1 MPASYN
7 RAPTVKHEP
16 TPPAQEPSPSGDVVR
31 KLPIVIAVFALAGIA
46 VHLVARFWP
55 GAPPFAPRVPL
66 LAVLALGGVPLVVG
80 LIVKLLRR
88 EIGADLLAGI
98 SIVTAALLGEY
109 LAGAIVVLMLSGG
122 EALEQ
127 YALRRASS
135 VLHALAARM
144 PSIAHRRRGDALEAI
159 ALDAIAPGD
168 EIVVLPHEVCP
179 VDGEVVAGHGAMDES
194 YLTGEPYV
202 MSKAPGSGVL
212 SGAVNGENALT
223 VRATRLAKDSRYAE
237 IMEVMRR
244 TEESRPRLRRL
255 GDRLG
260 AFYTPVALLVAGG
273 AYLVSGSPIRALSVL
288 VVATPCPLILA
299 IPVAIIGSISLAAR
313 RGIIVRD
320 PAVLERLDTCRTVI
334 FDKTGTLTY
343 GKPVLTEVAVAGDM
357 PRGAALAMAASLE
370 QYSKHPLASAVV
382 EAARAEGLAVEFPEA
397 IAEPP
402 GRGLTGTLGGKRI
415 ELTGR
420 KVVAARDPE
429 TAAAL
434 PAPTAGLEAVMLVDG
449 LPCAVL
455 RFRDEPRD
463 DSRSFIEHLGPRHA
477 VSRVMLVSGDRAE
490 EVRYL
495 AERVGITEIHG
506 GQSPEDKVRIV
517 REQAATAPTLFVG
530 DGINDAPAIA
540 AATVGLAFGRGND
553 VIAEAAGAVLL
564 DTSLMKV
571 DELFHI
577 ASRSRR
583 IALESALGGMA
594 LSVVGMGFAAAGFL
608 TPVAGAVTQ
617 EIIDVFAILNALRAA
632 GSPERLHDY
641 EH

>member
-1 MPASYN
+1 MPEAD
-7 RAPTVKHEP
+7 
-16 TPPAQEPSPSGDVVR
+16 PSPSAER
-31 KLPIVIAVFALAGIA
+31 RRRAIPIVIAGFALAGIA
-46 VHLVARFWP
+46 VYLAVRWLP
-55 GAPPFAPRVPL
+55 GAPPFPPRVPL

-80 LIVKLLRR
+80 LIVKLLRG

-98 SIVTAALLGEY
+98 SIVTAAFLGEY
-109 LAGAIVVLMLSGG
+109 LAGAIVVFMLSGG

-135 VLHALAARM
+135 VLRALAARM
-144 PSIAHRRRGDALEAI
+144 PSIAHRKKDGGIESI

-168 EIVVLPHEVCP
+168 ELVVLPHEICP
-179 VDGEVVAGHGAMDES
+179 VDAVVVSGHGSMDES

-202 MSKAPGSGVL
+202 MSKAPGSNVL
-212 SGAVNGENALT
+212 SGAVNGAGALT
-223 VRATRLAKDSRYAE
+223 VRAVRLAKDSRYAE

-260 AFYTPVALLVAGG
+260 AYYTPLAVLVAVG
-273 AYLVSGSPIRALSVL
+273 AYLVSGSATRALSVL

-299 IPVAIIGSISLAAR
+299 IPVAIIGGISLGAR

-343 GKPVLTEVAVAGDM
+343 GKPVLTEVLLTAAM
-357 PRGAALAMAASLE
+357 PRSEALSLAASVE
-370 QYSKHPLASAVV
+370 QYSKHPLAAAVV
-382 EAARAEGLAVEFPEA
+382 EAAKAEGATIAAADE

-402 GRGLTGTLGGKRI
+402 GRGLTGTIGGRRI
-415 ELTGR
+415 ALTGR
-420 KVVAARDPE
+420 KAV
-429 TAAAL
+429 TAAL
-434 PAPTAGLEAVMLVDG
+434 PASAAGLEAVMLVDG
-449 LPCAVL
+449 AVVALL

-463 DSRSFIEHLGPRHA
+463 DSRSFVEHLAPRHG
-477 VSRVMLVSGDRAE
+477 VSRIMLVSGDRAE
-490 EVRYL
+490 EARYL
-495 AERVGITEIHG
+495 AEKVGITEIRG

-517 REQAATAPTLFVG
+517 KEETAKAPTLFVG

-564 DTSLMKV
+564 DTSLLKV

-577 ASRSRR
+577 ARR
-583 IALESALGGMA
+583 LRLIALQSAVGGMA
-594 LSVVGMGFAAAGFL
+594 LSIVGMAFAAGGFL
-608 TPVAGAVTQ
+608 TPVAGAVAQ
-617 EIIDVFAILNALRAA
+617 EVIDVLAILNALRAA
-632 GSPERLHDY
+632 GSPARLHDY
-641 EH
+641 DR

>member
-1 MPASYN
+1 
-7 RAPTVKHEP
+7 
-16 TPPAQEPSPSGDVVR
+16 
-31 KLPIVIAVFALAGIA
+31 LVIAGVALAGITA
-46 VHLVARFWP
+46 HLVLRFWP
-55 GAPPFAPRVPL
+55 GPPTLPPHVPL
-66 LAVLALGGVPLVVG
+66 LAALVLGGVPLVVG
-80 LIVKLLRR
+80 LIVKLLRK

-144 PSIAHRRRGDALEAI
+144 PSIAHRRRGESLETI

-179 VDGEVVAGHGAMDES
+179 VDGRVVAGHGAMDES

-202 MSKAPGSGVL
+202 MSKAPGSDVL
-212 SGAVNGENALT
+212 SGAVNGESALT
-223 VRATRLAKDSRYAE
+223 IRASRLAKDSRYAE

-260 AFYTPVALLVAGG
+260 AFYTPVALLVA
-273 AYLVSGSPIRALSVL
+273 AVAFLVSGSATRALSVL

-299 IPVAIIGSISLAAR
+299 IPVAIIGSISLSAR

-343 GKPVLTEVAVAGDM
+343 GRPELTEVATI
-357 PRGAALAMAASLE
+357 GAMRRAEALAIAASFE
-370 QYSKHPLASAVV
+370 QYSKHPLAAAVIA
-382 EAARAEGLAVEFPEA
+382 AARAEGLALELPDS

-402 GRGLTGTLGGKRI
+402 GLGLTGTLGGRHVA
-415 ELTGR
+415 LTGR
-420 KVVAARDPE
+420 KALAAQDAVAAQ
-429 TAAAL
+429 AL
-434 PAPTAGLEAVMLVDG
+434 PPPVAGLEAVLVVDG
-449 LPCAVL
+449 RAAAVF

-463 DSRSFIEHLGPRHA
+463 DSRSFVEHLAPRHA
-477 VSRVMLVSGDRAE
+477 VERVMLVSGDRAE

-495 AERVGITEIHG
+495 AERVGIAEIHG

-517 REQAATAPTLFVG
+517 REQTAMAPTLFVG

-540 AATVGLAFGRGND
+540 AATVGLAFGRDND

-564 DTSLMKV
+564 DTSLLKV

-577 ASRSRR
+577 ARRSRR
-583 IALESALGGMA
+583 IALESAVGGMA
-594 LSVVGMGFAAAGFL
+594 LSIVGMGFAAAGFL
-608 TPVAGAVTQ
+608 SPVAGAVTQ

-632 GSPERLHDY
+632 RPPARLHDY
-641 EH
+641 EG

>member
-1 MPASYN
+1 MPADDAN
-7 RAPTVKHEP
+7 PRRDKTRRAIP
-16 TPPAQEPSPSGDVVR
+16 
-31 KLPIVIAVFALAGIA
+31 LVIAGFALAGIA
-46 VHLVARFWP
+46 VHLVVTFLP
-55 GAPPFAPRVPL
+55 GPPPCPPRWPL
-66 LAVLALGGVPLVVG
+66 LAVLACGGVPLVIG
-80 LIVKLLRR
+80 LIAKLFRK

-98 SIVTAALLGEY
+98 SIVTAFFLGEY

-135 VLHALAARM
+135 VLHALIARM
-144 PSIAHRRRGDALEAI
+144 PKVAHRKRDGGIEPI
-159 ALDAIAPGD
+159 ALDAIVPGD
-168 EIVVLPHEVCP
+168 ELVVLPHEICP
-179 VDGEVVAGHGAMDES
+179 VDAVVTSGLGAMDES

-202 MSKAPGSGVL
+202 MSKAPGSEVL
-212 SGAVNGENALT
+212 SGAVNGESALT
-223 VRATRLAKDSRYAE
+223 VRAIRLAKDSRYAE

-260 AFYTPVALLVAGG
+260 AYYTPLAVVIAIA
-273 AYLVSGSPIRALSVL
+273 AYLVSGSATRALSVL

-299 IPVAIIGSISLAAR
+299 IPVAMIGGISLAAR

-320 PAVLERLDTCRTVI
+320 PAVLERLDTCRTAI

-343 GKPVLTEVAVAGDM
+343 GKPVLTEIVLIGSI
-357 PRGAALAMAASLE
+357 PRLEALSLAASLE
-370 QYSKHPLASAVV
+370 QYSKHPLAAAVV
-382 EAARAEGLAVEFPEA
+382 EAARREGAELYAADE

-402 GRGLTGTLGGKRI
+402 GRGLSGVLHGRRV

-420 KVVAARDPE
+420 KAVAVP
-429 TAAAL
+429 L
-434 PAPTAGLEAVMLVDG
+434 PPSVAGLEAVMLVDG
-449 LPCAVL
+449 AVSALL

-463 DSRSFIEHLGPRHA
+463 DSRSFVEHLAPRHG
-477 VSRVMLVSGDRAE
+477 VTRVMLVSGDRAE
-490 EVRYL
+490 EARYL

-517 REQAATAPTLFVG
+517 TEETAKAPTLFVG

-540 AATVGLAFGRGND
+540 AATVGLAFGRGSD

-564 DTSLMKV
+564 DTSLLKV

-577 ASRSRR
+577 ARR
-583 IALESALGGMA
+583 LRRVALQSAVGGMA

-608 TPVAGAVTQ
+608 TPVAGAVAQ
-617 EIIDVFAILNALRAA
+617 EVIDVFAILNALRAA
-632 GSPERLHDY
+632 SSPARLHDY
-641 EH
+641 DR

>member
-1 MPASYN
+1 MPPDDATPR
-7 RAPTVKHEP
+7 RAEP
-16 TPPAQEPSPSGDVVR
+16 RRVIP
-31 KLPIVIAVFALAGIA
+31 LVIAGFALAGIV
-46 VHLVARFWP
+46 VHLVVFLLP
-55 GAPPFAPRVPL
+55 GPPPFPPRWPL
-66 LAVLALGGVPLVVG
+66 LAVLVFGGVPLVIG
-80 LIVKLLRR
+80 LIVKLFRK

-98 SIVTAALLGEY
+98 SIVTAFFLGEY

-135 VLHALAARM
+135 VLHALMARM
-144 PSIAHRRRGDALEAI
+144 PKVAHRKRDGGIEPI
-159 ALDAIAPGD
+159 ALDAIVPGD
-168 EIVVLPHEVCP
+168 ELVVLPHEICP
-179 VDGEVVAGHGAMDES
+179 VDAVVTSGHGAMDES

-202 MSKAPGSGVL
+202 MSKAPGSEVL
-212 SGAVNGENALT
+212 SGAVNGESALT

-244 TEESRPRLRRL
+244 TEEGRPRLRRL

-260 AFYTPVALLVAGG
+260 AYYTPLAVLVAVG
-273 AYLVSGSPIRALSVL
+273 AYLVSGEAKRALSVL

-299 IPVAIIGSISLAAR
+299 IPVAIIGGISLAAR

-343 GKPVLTEVAVAGDM
+343 GKPVMTEILLTGSLTRSE
-357 PRGAALAMAASLE
+357 ALSLAASLE
-370 QYSKHPLASAVV
+370 QYSKHPLAAAVV
-382 EAARAEGLAVEFPEA
+382 EAARREGAALYAADA

-402 GRGLTGTLGGKRI
+402 GRGLSGLLHGRRV

-420 KVVAARDPE
+420 KAVAA
-429 TAAAL
+429 TL
-434 PAPTAGLEAVMLVDG
+434 PPSVAGLEAVMLVDAAVV
-449 LPCAVL
+449 AVL

-463 DSRSFIEHLGPRHA
+463 DSRSFVEHLAPRHG

-490 EVRYL
+490 EARYL

-517 REQAATAPTLFVG
+517 TEEAAKAPTLFVG

-540 AATVGLAFGRGND
+540 AATVGLAFGRGSD
-553 VIAEAAGAVLL
+553 IIAEAAGAVLL
-564 DTSLMKV
+564 DTSLIKV

-577 ASRSRR
+577 AQRLRR
-583 IALESALGGMA
+583 VALQSAVGGMA
-594 LSVVGMGFAAAGFL
+594 LSIVGMAFAAAGFL
-608 TPVAGAVTQ
+608 TPVAGAVAQ
-617 EIIDVFAILNALRAA
+617 EVIDVFAILNSLRAA
-632 GSPERLHDY
+632 RSPTRLHDY
-641 EH
+641 DR

>member
-1 MPASYN
+1 VSVTTIAS
-7 RAPTVKHEP
+7 ADA
-16 TPPAQEPSPSGDVVR
+16 TPRRVDPRRVIP
-31 KLPIVIAVFALAGIA
+31 LVIAGFALTGIA
-46 VHLVARFWP
+46 VHIVARLLPAKPVF
-55 GAPPFAPRVPL
+55 PPNVPL
-66 LAVLALGGVPLVVG
+66 LAVLVLGGLPLVYG
-80 LIVKLLRR
+80 LVAKLFRK

-98 SIVTAALLGEY
+98 SIVTAAILGEY

-144 PSIAHRRRGDALEAI
+144 PSIAHRRRGETLEKI

-179 VDGEVVAGHGAMDES
+179 VDGRVVAGHGSMDES

-202 MSKAPGSGVL
+202 MSKAPGSDVL
-212 SGAVNGENALT
+212 SGAVNGESVLT
-223 VRATRLAKDSRYAE
+223 IRATRLAKDSRYAE

-260 AFYTPVALLVAGG
+260 AFYTPVALLVAAA
-273 AYLVSGSPIRALSVL
+273 AYLVSGSATRALSVL

-299 IPVAIIGSISLAAR
+299 IPVAIIGSISLSAR
-313 RGIIVRD
+313 RGVIVRD

-343 GKPVLTEVAVAGDM
+343 GKPVLTEVATT
-357 PRGAALAMAASLE
+357 GAIRRAEALAVAASFE
-370 QYSKHPLASAVV
+370 QYSKHPLAAAVV
-382 EAARAEGLAVEFPEA
+382 AAARAEGLALDFPDA

-402 GRGLTGTLGGKRI
+402 GLGLTGTLGGRRV
-415 ELTGR
+415 ERTGR
-420 KVVAARDPE
+420 KTLAARDPM
-429 TAAAL
+429 AAAGL
-434 PAPTAGLEAVMLVDG
+434 PPPVAGLEAVLVVDG
-449 LPCAVL
+449 TVVAVL

-463 DSRSFIEHLGPRHA
+463 DSRSFVEHLGPRHA
-477 VSRVMLVSGDRAE
+477 VDRVMLVSGDRAE

-517 REQAATAPTLFVG
+517 REQVAKAPTLFVG

-564 DTSLMKV
+564 DTSLLKV

-577 ASRSRR
+577 ARRSRR
-583 IALESALGGMA
+583 IALESAVGGMA

-608 TPVAGAVTQ
+608 TPVAGAVAQ
-617 EIIDVFAILNALRAA
+617 EVIDVFAIANALRAA
-632 GSPERLHDY
+632 RSPVRLHDY
-641 EH
+641 EG